1 MTIAHPEAGK
11 HLMTLVQMTSDLKTG
26 APDPSQAPPAVNT
39 DTEMDAWCV
48 QKQGL
53 VHAWLRYNELV
64 LSQWLMLRAPL
75 GQEVYW
81 WYWDRSCTG

>member
-1 MTIAHPEAGK
+1 MTIDHPEAGK

-39 DTEMDAWCV
+39 DTQMDAWCV

-53 VHAWLRYNELV
+53 AVVAVVHWFMHGYV
-64 LSQWLMLRAPL
+64 TMSWF
-75 GQEVYW
+75 
-81 WYWDRSCTG
+81 